1 MLHMDV
7 VTHNSWSKQ
16 KGFTLLELLTVI
28 GIMLVLTTF
37 VTPVIGNWRI
47 ERNIE
52 KDFYALVGAIDYAK
66 AKTRVVNGTA
76 ILNCQTPNN
85 LTYTISDFRQT
96 TTASMDASYTAGIIE
111 TKNENILSGDIFFN
125 CDDDTNII
133 FLANGRASSWSGEL
147 AYQVSG
153 ITDKANF
160 SAYKVTV
167 NSATAFVQKYKWNKT
182 SETWNELR

>member
-1 MLHMDV
+1 
-7 VTHNSWSKQ
+7 
-16 KGFTLLELLTVI
+16 
-28 GIMLVLTTF
+28 
-37 VTPVIGNWRI
+37 
-47 ERNIE
+47 
-52 KDFYALVGAIDYAK
+52 
-66 AKTRVVNGTA
+66 
-76 ILNCQTPNN
+76 
-85 LTYTISDFRQT
+85 
-96 TTASMDASYTAGIIE
+96 MDASYTAGIIE

-125 CDDDTNII
+125 CVDDTNII

>member
-52 KDFYALVGAIDYAK
+52 KDFYALVGAIDYVK

-125 CDDDTNII
+125 CVDDTNII